1 MRTTVDDYT
10 VILRPVI
17 TEMGA
22 GIHAEAFIPGDDGLK
37 HNRRV
42 FTDYTVK
49 TQRAMLRR
57 VTYYLKYRDP
67 GK

>member
-1 MRTTVDDYT
+1 MRVTVDDYT

-17 TEMGA
+17 TEMGE
-22 GIHAEAFIPGDDGLK
+22 GIQAEAFIPGGDGLK
-37 HNRRV
+37 HNLRV
-42 FTDYTVK
+42 FRDYTVK
-49 TQRAMLRR
+49 TQRAMLRK